1 MIQRPKRI
9 TGTGEEM
16 DSTEWMVYRSNVY
29 ECLFYH
35 NKKWTFEGQ
44 SMYFSGSL
52 IHYSDFMKAK
62 RGVL

>member
-1 MIQRPKRI
+1 MKSRV
-9 TGTGEEM
+9 TGAGNKLSE
-16 DSTEWMVYRSNVY
+16 DEWVVYRSNVY

-44 SMYFSGSL
+44 NMFFNGSL

-62 RGVL
+62 RGSL